1 MTFDFTSSIANIKD
15 TTSSHITP
23 GIHDATF
30 DSIIKDTITTQDGRD
45 LNVMSL
51 TVVLDGGTS
60 YKQNIFEP
68 TSTERKDGMY
78 GPNPSQ
84 YDHFIVTVRQI
95 LQAVNPSYADDIASG
110 KLKLAGSFAQL
121 VKALSDYTAQY
132 KGAAIQ
138 VKLLPGKGGFANM
151 PSYPARIT
159 KNGELGIA
167 TRFIGQNLT
176 LTAAEEK
183 KIKAAEVAKPT
194 AMPSIGGG
202 VDLSDLSAGL
212 GAEIGAAADAPSSS
226 IDDMPF

>member
-1 MTFDFTSSIANIKD
+1 MVFDITSTLSTIKD
-15 TTSSHITP
+15 TTSGRITP
-23 GIHDATF
+23 GIWNATF
-30 DSIIKDTITTQDGRD
+30 DSVVKDTITTQDGRD
-45 LNVMSL
+45 LNVLKL
-51 TVVLDGGTS
+51 TVILDNGTTYS
-60 YKQNIFEP
+60 NNWFEP
-68 TSTERKDGMY
+68 TSTERRDGMY

-84 YDHFIVTVRQI
+84 YDQFVVTIRQI
-95 LQAVNPSYADDIASG
+95 LQALNPSYTDDLASG
-110 KLKLAGSFAQL
+110 KLKLGGSFAQL

-138 VKLLPGKGGFANM
+138 IKLLPGKGGFANM
-151 PSYPARIT
+151 PGFPARIT

-212 GAEIGAAADAPSSS
+212 GAEIGAAADAPSSN